1 MNSGIIEPTVQL
13 TYALNLIYTI
23 PAAKKDVGIKEKI
36 VEKIVKQKE
45 YILISPTS
53 EAKVLQM

>member
-13 TYALNLIYTI
+13 TYTLNLIYTI
-23 PAAKKDVGIKEKI
+23 PTTKKDVVIKEKI

-45 YILISPTS
+45 YILISPTD